1 MTSPSDAQAAEV
13 TRLRLVIARLY
24 RQMAQ
29 ASSGQDLTFSQLSAL
44 ARTEEHGPLRLG
56 ALAARESV
64 AAPSMTRTLA
74 VLTRKGLVA
83 KQRDP
88 KDRRS
93 HLVTVTPEGRALLA
107 RLRRERSELLAGRI
121 ACLTDE
127 QRETLRSAVGV
138 LELLLGRA
146 ADRPR

>member
-1 MTSPSDAQAAEV
+1 MTTPPDARAAEV

-29 ASSGQDLTFSQLSAL
+29 ASGSQDLTFSQLSAL

-56 ALAARESV
+56 ALAAREAV

-74 VLTRKGLVA
+74 ALTRRGLVA
-83 KQRDP
+83 KEPDP

-93 HLVTVTPEGRALLA
+93 HLVAVTPEGRALLA
-107 RLRRERSELLAGRI
+107 TLRRERSEMLAERI
-121 ACLTDE
+121 ARLTDE

-138 LELLLGRA
+138 LELLL
-146 ADRPR
+146 DRR

>member
-1 MTSPSDAQAAEV
+1 MTLPPDAQAAEV

-24 RQMAQ
+24 RQMSQ

-107 RLRRERSELLAGRI
+107 RLRRQRSELLAGRI
-121 ACLTDE
+121 ARLTDE

-138 LELLLGRA
+138 LELLL
-146 ADRPR
+146 DRP